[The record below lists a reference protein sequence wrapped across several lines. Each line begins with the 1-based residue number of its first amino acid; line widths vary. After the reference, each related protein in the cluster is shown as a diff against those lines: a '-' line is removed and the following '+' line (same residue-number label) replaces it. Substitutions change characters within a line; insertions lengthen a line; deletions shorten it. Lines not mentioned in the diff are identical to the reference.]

1 MFNDNGKSTR
11 QATLRTIMNTTMIE
25 VTPIKDHIVS
35 MIKLFNEI
43 EIIGVVINKE
53 TKVDMTLETL
63 LYSFGHISSSI
74 IIWKGYWWTCQS

>member
-1 MFNDNGKSTR
+1 
-11 QATLRTIMNTTMIE
+11 MNATMIE
-25 VTPIKDHIVS
+25 VTPIRDHIVS
-35 MIKLFNEI
+35 MIKLFSEI

-74 IIWKGYWWTCQS
+74 II

>member
-1 MFNDNGKSTR
+1 MFNDNGRSTR
-11 QATLRTIMNTTMIE
+11 QATLRTIMNATMIE
-25 VTPIKDHIVS
+25 VTPIRDHIVS

-43 EIIGVVINKE
+43 EVIGVVINKE

-74 IIWKGYWWTCQS
+74 II

>member
-1 MFNDNGKSTR
+1 MFNDNGRSTR
-11 QATLRTIMNTTMIE
+11 QATLRTIMNATMIE
-25 VTPIKDHIVS
+25 VTPIRDHIVS
-35 MIKLFNEI
+35 MIKLFSEI

>member
-74 IIWKGYWWTCQS
+74 II

>member
-1 MFNDNGKSTR
+1 
-11 QATLRTIMNTTMIE
+11 MNATMIE
-25 VTPIKDHIVS
+25 VTPIRDHILS

-43 EIIGVVINKE
+43 EVIGVVINKE

-74 IIWKGYWWTCQS
+74 II

>member
-1 MFNDNGKSTR
+1 MFNDNGRSTR
-11 QATLRTIMNTTMIE
+11 QATLRTIMNATMIE
-25 VTPIKDHIVS
+25 VTPIRDHIVS
-35 MIKLFNEI
+35 MIKLFSEI

-74 IIWKGYWWTCQS
+74 II